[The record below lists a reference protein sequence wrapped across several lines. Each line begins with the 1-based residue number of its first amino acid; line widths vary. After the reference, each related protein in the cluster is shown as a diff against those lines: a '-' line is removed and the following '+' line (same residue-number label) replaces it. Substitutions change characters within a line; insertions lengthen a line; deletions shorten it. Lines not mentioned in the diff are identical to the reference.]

1 MTDTQ
6 EIIKEL
12 VNFRDQRNW
21 SQFHNVKDLSLAL
34 SIEAGELNELFL
46 WKNKKQVSEIPE
58 ERVREELAD
67 VFAYAF
73 LIAEKYNFDVK
84 EIILEK
90 IRKNDK
96 KYPVEHSR
104 NSAKK
109 YNELK

>member
-12 VNFRDQRNW
+12 VDFRDQRNW

-46 WKNKKQVSEIPE
+46 WKNEKQILELPE
-58 ERVREELAD
+58 ERVKEELAD

-73 LIAEKYNFDVK
+73 LISEKYNFNVK
-84 EIILEK
+84 EIVLEK
-90 IRKNDK
+90 IRKNHN
-96 KYPVEHSR
+96 KYPVESSL

>member
-1 MTDTQ
+1 MTDIQ

-12 VNFRDQRNW
+12 VDFRDQRNW

-46 WKNKKQVSEIPE
+46 WKNEEQVSELQE
-58 ERVREELAD
+58 ERVKEELAD

-73 LIAEKYNFDVK
+73 LISEKYNFNVK
-84 EIILEK
+84 EIVLEK
-90 IRKNDK
+90 IRKNHK
-96 KYPVEHSR
+96 KYPVEQSL